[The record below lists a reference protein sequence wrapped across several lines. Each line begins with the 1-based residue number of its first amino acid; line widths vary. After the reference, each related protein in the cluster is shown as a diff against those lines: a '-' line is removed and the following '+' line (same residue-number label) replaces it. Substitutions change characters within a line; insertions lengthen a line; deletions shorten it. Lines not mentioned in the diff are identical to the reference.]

1 MVKRVL
7 ILGNSGL
14 VVFGM
19 RGELI
24 QRLVKDGYDVVVSF
38 PNGPLGEGEQLAKE
52 YGCRH
57 IETFIDRR
65 GTNIIRDLAL
75 LRNYM
80 KLIKKVKP
88 DVVLSY
94 TVKCTTYG
102 GMACRFLKVPHIANI
117 TGLGKGLAEG
127 GLRQK
132 LLVMLYKLGVKAA
145 ECVFFQNQQDRR
157 FFVERK
163 IKHRKNDVL
172 PGSGVNLEK
181 YAPIAYPS
189 DGRTVFT
196 YIARVMKTK
205 GIDEFLAAASAMK
218 AEYSNVEF
226 HICGFYEDD
235 YKDIIENAEKEG
247 IVQYH
252 GQVND
257 VRTIEEMSHCIVLP
271 SYHPEGVSNVLLEAA
286 ACARP
291 IITTNRPGCAEVV
304 DEGVNGY
311 LIKEKDAQDLLE
323 KMRKF
328 MSLPREEREK
338 MGMNGRRKVEREF
351 DRQIVV
357 RKYMECIQGI
367 EG

>member
-1 MVKRVL
+1 MGKRVL

-24 QRLVKDGYDVVVSF
+24 QRLVSDGYDVVVSF

-57 IETFIDRR
+57 VETFIDRR

-80 KLIKKVKP
+80 KLLKKVKP

-102 GMACRFLKVPHIANI
+102 GMVCRFRKVPHIANI

-132 LLVMLYKLGVKAA
+132 LLVKLYKLGVKAA

-157 FFVERK
+157 FFMEHK

-181 YAPIAYPS
+181 YVPIAYPS
-189 DGRTVFT
+189 DDRMVFT
-196 YIARVMKTK
+196 YIARVMKAK
-205 GIDEFLAAASAMK
+205 GIDEFLAAAKVIKSEHPNA
-218 AEYSNVEF
+218 EF
-226 HICGFYEDD
+226 HVCGFYEDD
-235 YKDIIENAEKEG
+235 YKDIIESAEKEG

-257 VRTIEEMSHCIVLP
+257 VRPFEEISHCIVLP

-304 DEGVNGY
+304 DDGVNGY
-311 LIKEKDAQDLLE
+311 LIKEKNAQDLIE

-328 MSLPREEREK
+328 MSLSRDQREK
-338 MGMNGRRKVEREF
+338 MGMNGRKKVEREF

-357 RKYMECIQGI
+357 QKYITCIQGI
-367 EG
+367 EA